1 MRSLLSL
8 SAVYAAS
15 AQDLF
20 LAAKESAQ
28 KVCDVATMDMQNPS
42 QECLAPVLAEKRSPG
57 EPDSYIPSVYSRTAF
72 SPSTHDVHDL
82 QLGPYKGTG
91 KILVYSTSKY
101 LVEMANGK
109 LFNSGVHTSEI
120 LLPMYHFARA
130 GFDKFDFATRDG
142 GAIAFENWTFPM
154 ATGTNGGEPY
164 EHKLRDT
171 ADRYSQGLNNPMK
184 TEDVAP
190 DLNGYVGIFIPGGHG
205 PLVEFHLDN
214 AMGALLRKAHDM
226 QLPILSL
233 CHGPTVLRA
242 AALDWKGEFPFKD
255 YKTKMFPDAVDVW
268 SPSVGYLPGQLK
280 AEDHAEHQL
289 KELGMQIMN
298 TEMDDSVYQDRELI
312 SGASNQ
318 GAQKFAE
325 LAIQVLLKQ

>member
-8 SAVYAAS
+8 SAVFAAS

-20 LAAKESAQ
+20 LAANGQSN
-28 KVCDVATMDMQNPS
+28 VCDVTKMDMQNPS
-42 QECLAPVLAEKRSPG
+42 KECLTPVLAEKRSPG
-57 EPDSYIPSVYSRTAF
+57 EPDSYIPSVYARVAF
-72 SPSTHDVHDL
+72 SPSTHNVHDL

-130 GFDKFDFATRDG
+130 GFDKFDFVTRDG

-154 ATGTNGGEPY
+154 ATGTNGGESY
-164 EHKLRDT
+164 EHKLRAT
-171 ADRYSQGLNNPMK
+171 ADQYSTGMNNPMK
-184 TEDVAP
+184 TEDVAL
-190 DLNGYVGIFIPGGHG
+190 DLNGYLGIFIPGGHG

-214 AMGALLRKAHDM
+214 AMGKLLRKAHDM
-226 QLPILSL
+226 QLPIMSL
-233 CHGPTVLRA
+233 CHGPTALRA
-242 AALDWKGEFPFKD
+242 AALDWEGEFPFKG
-255 YKTKMFPDAVDVW
+255 YKTDVFPDAVDAW
-268 SPSVGYLPGQLK
+268 SPSLGYLPGHLK
-280 AEDHAEHQL
+280 TEDQAERHL
-289 KELGMQIMN
+289 KEFGMQIMN
-298 TEMDDSVYQDRELI
+298 TEADDSVYQDRELI

-325 LAIQVLLKQ
+325 LAIQILLKQ